1 MKYTEKYK
9 VRWHDTDATRKVR
22 PSELLAYMQETAN
35 RQFVSADRDLDLER
49 DSRKIA
55 FILSRISL
63 DFYAPVRAYE
73 DIEVDTFTCESRG
86 FSFERGFVIR
96 RGEETVATATSIWA
110 LVNLDD
116 GSLLRLENYDVGFEN
131 EPKVATI
138 TPLRIRMPRPNE
150 FTFVGKRRICYSDID
165 YNMHM
170 NNTKYPN
177 MLCDFMD
184 ISDTENISGISLS
197 YLHEAAYGDEID
209 IYRVKTE
216 NGYFFKTINKDGKV
230 LLEAQV
236 ILK

>member
-1 MKYTEKYK
+1 M
-9 VRWHDTDATRKVR
+9 
-22 PSELLAYMQETAN
+22 
-35 RQFVSADRDLDLER
+35 
-49 DSRKIA
+49 
-55 FILSRISL
+55 
-63 DFYAPVRAYE
+63 
-73 DIEVDTFTCESRG
+73 
-86 FSFERGFVIR
+86 
-96 RGEETVATATSIWA
+96 
-110 LVNLDD
+110 
-116 GSLLRLENYDVGFEN
+116 
-131 EPKVATI
+131 PK
-138 TPLRIRMPRPNE
+138 PNE

-184 ISDTENISGISLS
+184 ILDTENISGISLS

-216 NGYFFKTINKDGKV
+216 NGYFFNTITNDGKV